1 MQSRDQKIS
10 LDEFRTMANQKLKEI
25 KEHKKRLKKDL
36 DKVEAAF
43 SKLDK
48 DGDGYID
55 WEEFKEVTKDLD
67 IEQAKGI
74 FEACDEVF

>member
-1 MQSRDQKIS
+1 
-10 LDEFRTMANQKLKEI
+10 MANQKLKEI
-25 KEHKKRLKKDL
+25 KEQKKRLKKDL

-43 SKLDK
+43 RKLDK

-67 IEQAKGI
+67 VEQAKGI

>member
-1 MQSRDQKIS
+1 
-10 LDEFRTMANQKLKEI
+10 MANQKLKEI

-43 SKLDK
+43 RKLDK

-67 IEQAKGI
+67 VEQAKGI

>member
-1 MQSRDQKIS
+1 MQSGDQKIS

>member
-1 MQSRDQKIS
+1 
-10 LDEFRTMANQKLKEI
+10 MANQKLKEI